1 MVTLYFHPSNNSLGT
16 RDDPGEDDGEDGD
29 GSLDGVRVRH
39 LRLPDGDVG
48 ADRRYELEDRQADH
62 VL

>member
-1 MVTLYFHPSNNSLGT
+1 MSTKARKQPDGSPCIFTSSNSLGT

-39 LRLPDGDVG
+39 LRLPDGDVS
-48 ADRRYELEDRQADH
+48 AH
-62 VL
+62 